1 MQVPGGHP
9 NSLHGPPKESKF
21 LRREGLKGLRPY
33 IRAVCA
39 VGTAAHDG
47 YSRLGFLPPP
57 CTQGTGSLSECP
69 QPGLTFVPS
78 LRFLQAL
85 LQTVLTARRS
95 AVGQHLL
102 VISSRSPAPADST
115 SPGQRLRLWPGP
127 PKRCAPSC
135 WPMPPR
141 PRCSDAAPVVG

>member
-1 MQVPGGHP
+1 MARS

-21 LRREGLKGLRPY
+21 LRREGLKSLLPY

-57 CTQGTGSLSECP
+57 CTQGTGNLSECP

-78 LRFLQAL
+78 LRFLQAP
-85 LQTVLTARRS
+85 LQNGVNGS
-95 AVGQHLL
+95 
-102 VISSRSPAPADST
+102 
-115 SPGQRLRLWPGP
+115 SPGCRSTGAADQIALTGSSGCHLTW
-127 PKRCAPSC
+127 SN
-135 WPMPPR
+135 
-141 PRCSDAAPVVG
+141 AAPLARTAHAVRAILLANATTTTL